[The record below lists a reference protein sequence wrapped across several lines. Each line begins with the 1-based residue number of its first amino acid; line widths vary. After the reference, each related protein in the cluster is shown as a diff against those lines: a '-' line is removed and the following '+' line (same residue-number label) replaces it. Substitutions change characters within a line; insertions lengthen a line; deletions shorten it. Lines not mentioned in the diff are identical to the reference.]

1 MSRPQHAP
9 YPPTVAGLGGQP
21 STGLDD
27 PITSVFLAL
36 FLFGA
41 VLHMA
46 ILQISMRRGKKF
58 IMSGLLFGFCMA
70 RITAC
75 TMRLVWSTHL
85 HNVSVAIAAQIFVAA
100 GVILLFLVNLIFA
113 QRIMRACHPEF
124 GWTKWFSL
132 VFKLYY
138 ASVIVML
145 IALITCTVQSFYTLS
160 KNTRRIDRDVQL
172 VGSTYFA
179 VAAFLP
185 FPLMV
190 INYIIPRKTR
200 VDKFGTGRFRSKIRV
215 VLIAAFLLSLGAA
228 FRAGIAYVPRPAAN
242 PAWYHSKACFYIFN
256 FSIEVVVVYMFAIIR
271 VDKRFHVPNGAKGP
285 GDYSNDGIKE
295 EPWSP
300 TSVLERVET
309 EEVFYDALEPEQFQE
324 LKKQPD
330 VEARLNSPA
339 ETLVGSPSTNT
350 RPVSK
355 FDDWSSVM

>member
-9 YPPTVAGLGGQP
+9 YPPTTAGLGGQP
-21 STGLDD
+21 STGLDG

-36 FLFGA
+36 FIVGA
-41 VLHMA
+41 ALHIT
-46 ILQISMRRGKKF
+46 ILQINMRRGKKF

-70 RITAC
+70 RIVAC

-100 GVILLFLVNLIFA
+100 GVILLFLVNLVFA

-124 GWTKWFSL
+124 GWTKWFSW

-138 ASVIVML
+138 ASVVIML
-145 IALITCTVQSFYTLS
+145 IALITCTVQTFYTLS
-160 KNTRRIDRDVQL
+160 TNTRRIDRDVQL

-185 FPLMV
+185 FPLMA

-200 VDKFGTGRFRSKIRV
+200 VDKFGTGRFRSKICIL
-215 VLIAAFLLSLGAA
+215 LIAAFLLSLGAS
-228 FRAGIAYVPRPAAN
+228 FRAGTAYIPRPAAN
-242 PAWYHSKACFYIFN
+242 PAWYHSKACFYTFN

-271 VDKRFHVPNGAKGP
+271 VDKRFYVPDAAKGP
-285 GDYSNDGIKE
+285 GDYSKNGVKDN

-300 TSVLERVET
+300 MSVLKRVQT
-309 EEVFYDALEPEQFQE
+309 EEVFFDALEPKPLGE
-324 LKKQPD
+324 LKEPD
-330 VEARLNSPA
+330 VEARVSSPT
-339 ETLVGSPSTNT
+339 ETLVGSPSTAT
-350 RPVSK
+350 RPMNK